1 MRFLQELAG
10 RVEEAAQA
18 GGKFAEAL
26 VRTAGVAVSGALA
39 FVDREIG
46 FAEQAAKKRRGRDE
60 GTRKKD

>member
-26 VRTAGVAVSGALA
+26 VRTAGAAVSGALV

-46 FAEQAAKKRRGRDE
+46 YAEQAVKKRSKRTE
-60 GTRKKD
+60 GVHKKD